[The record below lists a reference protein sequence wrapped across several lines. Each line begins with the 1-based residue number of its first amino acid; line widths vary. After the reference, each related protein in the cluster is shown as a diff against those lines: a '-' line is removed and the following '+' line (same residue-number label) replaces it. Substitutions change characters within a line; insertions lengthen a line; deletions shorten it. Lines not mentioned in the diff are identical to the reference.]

1 MKKIL
6 LIVFLGLP
14 SLSVCQTDDWMT
26 SLDAAKR
33 LAYVQDKMVL
43 MIWEESAFVPLP
55 VTLKDDNGK
64 RVFIDD
70 LFENQILINLL
81 RDYFILVKV
90 NEQEYEELFQ
100 PIKNKQSTTYI
111 NKFNDDS
118 IKILDSN
125 GIIVNSN
132 RETSREFLNLT
143 KFIIKYDINTSF
155 IKAELTS
162 YRKHQNFETT
172 LNLASKYIELAI
184 FTIEPARQDIIT
196 ASDIYLAE
204 AQDYFLND
212 VMENKL
218 AMIEK
223 IKLLKIKQELI
234 LNRPG
239 KVLRML
245 KRMDVTNAD
254 NINEELVAFLY
265 LTAHRVL
272 KDEGNAAKWRSKLS
286 LINLKMSNQ
295 IISNSN

>member
-1 MKKIL
+1 
-6 LIVFLGLP
+6 
-14 SLSVCQTDDWMT
+14 
-26 SLDAAKR
+26 
-33 LAYVQDKMVL
+33 
-43 MIWEESAFVPLP
+43 
-55 VTLKDDNGK
+55 
-64 RVFIDD
+64 
-70 LFENQILINLL
+70 
-81 RDYFILVKV
+81 
-90 NEQEYEELFQ
+90 
-100 PIKNKQSTTYI
+100 
-111 NKFNDDS
+111 
-118 IKILDSN
+118 
-125 GIIVNSN
+125 
-132 RETSREFLNLT
+132 
-143 KFIIKYDINTSF
+143 
-155 IKAELTS
+155 LTS
-162 YRKHQNFETT
+162 YRKQQNFETT

>member
-1 MKKIL
+1 MKKISLIL
-6 LIVFLGLP
+6 LLALP
-14 SLSVCQTDDWMT
+14 ILASCQADDWMT

-55 VTLKDDNGK
+55 VTLKDGNGK

-70 LFENQILINLL
+70 LFENQILINML

-100 PIKNKQSTTYI
+100 PIKNKRSTTYI

-118 IKILDSN
+118 IKILDVN

-132 RETSREFLNLT
+132 RETYREFLNLT

-184 FTIEPARQDIIT
+184 FTIQPARQDIIT
-196 ASDIYLAE
+196 VSDIYLEEAE
-204 AQDYFLND
+204 NYFLND
-212 VMENKL
+212 VIENKL

-223 IKLLKIKQELI
+223 IELLKIKQQLI
-234 LNRPG
+234 LNKPG

-245 KRMDVTNAD
+245 KRMDVANAD
-254 NINEELVAFLY
+254 NVNAELIAFLY
-265 LTAHRVL
+265 VTAHRVL
-272 KDEGNAAKWRSKLS
+272 GDEDKAAKWRSKVS
-286 LINLKMSNQ
+286 LVNLKKSNQ
-295 IISNSN
+295 IINNSN